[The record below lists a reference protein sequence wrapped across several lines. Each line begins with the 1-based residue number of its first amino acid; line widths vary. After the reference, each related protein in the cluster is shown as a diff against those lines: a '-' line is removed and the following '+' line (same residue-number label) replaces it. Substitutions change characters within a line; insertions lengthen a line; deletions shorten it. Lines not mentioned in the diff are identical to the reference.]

1 MNQWI
6 VHLQAV
12 LQLALGNPSSNLEM
26 WVLIISAFAMMWGI
40 VGKVGDLLGIDSTHP
55 ARTFIVTLVGVLLSL
70 LALAA
75 IRIYLPAWNHPPY
88 QWWILIGVPVAVG
101 LLLVAPFMGLFQK
114 AGYIA
119 AVMTWALSVAG
130 AALVVLLV
138 GALFDGFVSGSRSA
152 GMGKAHKQQLEQII
166 QQ

>member
-6 VHLQAV
+6 AHLQAV
-12 LQLALGNPSSNLEM
+12 LELALGHPGSNLEM
-26 WVLIISAFAMMWGI
+26 WVLIVCAFAMMWGV
-40 VGKVGDLLGIDSTHP
+40 VGKVGDLLGIDNTEP
-55 ARTFIVTLVGVLLSL
+55 ARTFIVTLVGILLSL

-75 IRIYLPAWNHPPY
+75 VRIYLPAWNNPSF
-88 QWWILIGVPVAVG
+88 QRWVLIGVPVAVG

-119 AVMTWALSVAG
+119 AVLTWALSVAG
-130 AALVVLLV
+130 AVLVVWLV
-138 GALFDGFVSGSRSA
+138 SALFEGFASGSRDA
-152 GMGKAHKQQLEQII
+152 GKGKAHKQQLEQMI

>member
-6 VHLQAV
+6 ANLQAV
-12 LQLALGNPSSNLEM
+12 LQLALGNPGSNIEL
-26 WVLIISAFAMMWGI
+26 WILIVSAFAIMWGV
-40 VGKVGDLLGIDSTHP
+40 VGKAGNLLGINNTYP
-55 ARTFIVTLVGVLLSL
+55 ARTFIVTLAGILLSL

-75 IRIYLPAWNHPPY
+75 ARMYLPAWNNP
-88 QWWILIGVPVAVG
+88 QFKLWILIGVPVAAG
-101 LLLVAPFMGLFQK
+101 LLLVAPFMVLFQK

-138 GALFDGFVSGSRSA
+138 GALFDSYVSSHRDVEKE
-152 GMGKAHKQQLEQII
+152 KAHKQELEQI